1 MNEVKTYT
9 CRRMRLLS
17 YLCENGFQ
25 PIKTLPYPANPR
37 YNVWLFDREVEGF
50 EDTLKTYFDT
60 KMSKQ

>member
-1 MNEVKTYT
+1 
-9 CRRMRLLS
+9 MRLLS

-25 PIKTLPYPANPR
+25 PIKTLPDPANPR

-60 KMSKQ
+60 KMSRQ